1 MIKSKLKGII
11 QFILNPR
18 LLLCFGLAWIITNG
32 WSYIMLGVG
41 TYLDIG
47 WMIAISG
54 AYLAFL
60 WLPITP
66 EKIVTIAIAIVIL
79 RILFPNDQKTLAVL
93 KSMREK
99 IKESAKSK
107 KKKKKAEEDEDH
119 HGDDDNDEDE
129 SDDDLNDEQDTDD
142 DDKSDD

>member
-1 MIKSKLKGII
+1 MIKSKLKGIF

-99 IKESAKSK
+99 IKESAKNK

-129 SDDDLNDEQDTDD
+129 SDNDSNNEQDTDD
-142 DDKSDD
+142 DDESDD

>member
-1 MIKSKLKGII
+1 M
-11 QFILNPR
+11 
-18 LLLCFGLAWIITNG
+18 LCFGLAWIITNG

-99 IKESAKSK
+99 IKESAKNK
-107 KKKKKAEEDEDH
+107 KKKNKAEEDEDH

-142 DDKSDD
+142 DDESDD

>member
-1 MIKSKLKGII
+1 M
-11 QFILNPR
+11 
-18 LLLCFGLAWIITNG
+18 LLCFGLAWIITNG

-142 DDKSDD
+142 DDESDD

>member
-1 MIKSKLKGII
+1 MIKSKLKGIF

-99 IKESAKSK
+99 IKESAKNK
-107 KKKKKAEEDEDH
+107 KKKNKAEEDEDH

-142 DDKSDD
+142 DDESDD

>member
-1 MIKSKLKGII
+1 M
-11 QFILNPR
+11 
-18 LLLCFGLAWIITNG
+18 LLCFGLAWIITNG

-41 TYLDIG
+41 TYLDIE

-93 KSMREK
+93 KGMREK

-107 KKKKKAEEDEDH
+107 KKKNKAEEDEDH

-129 SDDDLNDEQDTDD
+129 SDDDSNDEQDTDD
-142 DDKSDD
+142 DDESDD

>member
-1 MIKSKLKGII
+1 
-11 QFILNPR
+11 
-18 LLLCFGLAWIITNG
+18 
-32 WSYIMLGVG
+32 MLGVG

-107 KKKKKAEEDEDH
+107 KKKKKAEEDEDN

-142 DDKSDD
+142 DDESDD